1 MTYVASPKTPKGSAE
16 RSSDCF
22 QCVSATLSTIGPA
35 GSLPAN
41 EASLISAAVEAGW
54 EEEEVRTAINEARSV
69 NADGSGRIG
78 GGLTG
83 RLSGSS
89 ATETANARLDAGR
102 ESAKGMQESA
112 QQEERRIEELKGS
125 PLPKGEERFE
135 ERSKSSDGKSAGE
148 KQDPGE

>member
-22 QCVSATLSTIGPA
+22 QCVTATLSTIGPA

-54 EEEEVRTAINEARSV
+54 EEEEVRTAIKEARSV
-69 NADGSGRIG
+69 SADGSGNIG
-78 GGLTG
+78 GITG

-89 ATETANARLDAGR
+89 ATEIANAPLDAGR
-102 ESAKGMQESA
+102 ESAKGMHESA
-112 QQEERRIEELKGS
+112 KQEERRIEERKGS
-125 PLPKGEERFE
+125 PLLKGEERFE
-135 ERSKSSDGKSAGE
+135 ERSRSSDGKSAGE
-148 KQDPGE
+148 KQDPND